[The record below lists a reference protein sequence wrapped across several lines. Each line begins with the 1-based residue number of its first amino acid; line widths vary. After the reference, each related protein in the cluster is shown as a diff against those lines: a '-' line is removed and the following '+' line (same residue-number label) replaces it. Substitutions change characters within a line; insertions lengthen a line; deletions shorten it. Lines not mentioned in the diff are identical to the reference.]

1 MSLGDTKNSIKEIVD
16 STKDYQLSINSLQK
30 RLIAVGEDINSSAK
44 SVSRDIKADEVVDNN
59 TNYAIKVIDSINKS
73 LELTRTTLSKL
84 SIDATKRIKEL
95 VDNYNN
101 SLDPESNEE
110 RLSYIEINLTSV
122 DGTVTFGSS
131 RSGNGGYNGY
141 TPPDSSN
148 TFDIDYYFGL
158 LGTTGVNSVDI
169 PNWDLEIK
177 NFLIENQL
185 DSYITKMEFEGNI
198 VKITLSNGKEIELEN
213 ITTKEEFLDKIKEV
227 LKEEGLME

>member
-16 STKDYQLSINSLQK
+16 STKDYQLSINALQR
-30 RLIAVGEDINSSAK
+30 RLISVGEDINSSAK
-44 SVSRDIKADEVVDNN
+44 SVSRDIKANEVVENN
-59 TNYAIKVIDSINKS
+59 TNYTIKVIDSINKS

-84 SIDATKRIKEL
+84 SSDATKRIREL

-110 RLSYIEINLTSV
+110 RLSYVEINLTSV
-122 DGTVTFGSS
+122 DGNISFGNSHGNN
-131 RSGNGGYNGY
+131 RSNGDN
-141 TPPDSSN
+141 PPGPSE

-169 PNWDLEIK
+169 LNWDIEIK
-177 NFLIENQL
+177 KFLVENKL
-185 DSYITKMEFEGNI
+185 DSYVTKMEFEGKI
-198 VKITLSNGKEIELEN
+198 VKVTLSNGKEFELEN
-213 ITTKEEFLDKIKEV
+213 ITTKEEFLDKIKEI